1 LTRFQSRIW
10 HILAKYQKYL
20 LVIPGYKSDTSG
32 LGSKRNKLE
41 KSLKTDLFRSSPIA
55 GYQGYQPGI
64 KDISRISMISAGYQG
79 YQPDINAFCTRDI
92 LELSPLVK
100 QHIFLGRTNQWVYR
114 ESIILLEQRC
124 IRVCVVWWSNCCYS
138 ANAEF
143 SIATAVTERTVMFV
157 ACGAQPFKL
166 VCVGRGEDAVDV
178 AESVAESDAE
188 SDAEPVGA
196 RHSNCEAS
204 P

>member
-1 LTRFQSRIW
+1 
-10 HILAKYQKYL
+10 
-20 LVIPGYKSDTSG
+20 
-32 LGSKRNKLE
+32 
-41 KSLKTDLFRSSPIA
+41 
-55 GYQGYQPGI
+55 
-64 KDISRISMISAGYQG
+64 
-79 YQPDINAFCTRDI
+79 
-92 LELSPLVK
+92 
-100 QHIFLGRTNQWVYR
+100 
-114 ESIILLEQRC
+114 
-124 IRVCVVWWSNCCYS
+124 
-138 ANAEF
+138 
-143 SIATAVTERTVMFV
+143 MFV